1 MNQSR
6 GHDGPAY
13 YKSHV
18 SVPLI
23 FLGFLNVAAVLINNL
38 FLQRHIGFY
47 EKKTILEYVLI

>member
-1 MNQSR
+1 MEK
-6 GHDGPAY
+6 PAY

-18 SVPLI
+18 SIPLI